1 MLVIICEQLELHI
14 KGPGWCSSV
23 WGLGRTGG
31 GTSSGTSQ
39 RHLPEAGATV
49 QVAVVSQSLAPKGRP
64 DLSRM
69 GVVILTDMRI
79 GELAVEDFLGGEGLG
94 SVKRSQVSIYSYG

>member
-1 MLVIICEQLELHI
+1 M

-23 WGLGRTGG
+23 RGLGRTGG

-39 RHLPEAGATV
+39 RHLPEAGRRCDSTGRC
-49 QVAVVSQSLAPKGRP
+49 SLPGVAPKGRP
-64 DLSRM
+64 DLLRM
-69 GVVILTDMRI
+69 GVVIVIDMRN
-79 GELAVEDFLGGEGLG
+79 GELAVEGFLWGSLG